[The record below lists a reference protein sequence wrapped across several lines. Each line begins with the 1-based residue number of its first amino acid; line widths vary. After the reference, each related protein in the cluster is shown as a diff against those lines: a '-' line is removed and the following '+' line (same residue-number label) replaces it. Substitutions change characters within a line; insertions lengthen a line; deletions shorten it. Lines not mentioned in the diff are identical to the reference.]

1 MLKPSDN
8 LIKNLGKNHD
18 IKLESTS
25 FQIHKHTH
33 KKILNINVFLSLF
46 LHYFTGFGNIF
57 FKKIAPESISNYN
70 CRIIKSFLWIMSSQ
84 SKGAPNEE
92 LHNILVHHIFFN
104 VTTLLNSIE
113 KKTIFKYH
121 KMLKLE
127 KIYHTIRTTK
137 NSGLNRKSGMS
148 MV

>member
-1 MLKPSDN
+1 
-8 LIKNLGKNHD
+8 
-18 IKLESTS
+18 
-25 FQIHKHTH
+25 
-33 KKILNINVFLSLF
+33 
-46 LHYFTGFGNIF
+46 
-57 FKKIAPESISNYN
+57 
-70 CRIIKSFLWIMSSQ
+70 MSSR

-127 KIYHTIRTTK
+127 KNLPYNKNYQKFWPKPKKWHVYGLDKFRVSVAILLGLHTWVKPLQNAMI
-137 NSGLNRKSGMS
+137 
-148 MV
+148 

>member
-1 MLKPSDN
+1 
-8 LIKNLGKNHD
+8 
-18 IKLESTS
+18 
-25 FQIHKHTH
+25 
-33 KKILNINVFLSLF
+33 
-46 LHYFTGFGNIF
+46 
-57 FKKIAPESISNYN
+57 
-70 CRIIKSFLWIMSSQ
+70 MSSR

-127 KIYHTIRTTK
+127 KIYHTIRTTT